1 MNTMTLELPFDLAV
15 EAGSRPAMRPG
26 GRGVVQRMLVDVL
39 SAEPYAVGSLRAP
52 SAAGTGTVDAPAV
65 GTGSIG
71 TRSLGTRS
79 LGTRSLGTRPVGTG
93 SVGAGS
99 VGVRV
104 AGPGTY
110 RRRRILVAALL
121 CLFLSALPLLG
132 GELIGWVT
140 GTPGATLVEAS
151 GQPVIYVVQPGD
163 TLWSIAERVNP
174 PGRDLRYTVDRLS
187 EVTGGSLLHPG
198 QRIVIPHG

>member
-39 SAEPYAVGSLRAP
+39 SAEPYAVGSLRAL
-52 SAAGTGTVDAPAV
+52 SAAGTGTVDVPAV

-71 TRSLGTRS
+71 TRSLGTRF
-79 LGTRSLGTRPVGTG
+79 LGTRPVGTG

>member
-79 LGTRSLGTRPVGTG
+79 LGTRPVGTG
-93 SVGAGS
+93 SVGTGS

>member
-71 TRSLGTRS
+71 TRSLGTR
-79 LGTRSLGTRPVGTG
+79 PVGTG
-93 SVGAGS
+93 SVGTRS

>member
-65 GTGSIG
+65 GTGSID
-71 TRSLGTRS
+71 
-79 LGTRSLGTRPVGTG
+79 TRSLGTRPVGTG
-93 SVGAGS
+93 SVGTRS

-121 CLFLSALPLLG
+121 GLLLSALPLLG

-187 EVTGGSLLHPG
+187 EATGGSLLHPG

>member
-39 SAEPYAVGSLRAP
+39 SAEPYAVGSLRAL
-52 SAAGTGTVDAPAV
+52 SAAGTGTVDVPAV

-79 LGTRSLGTRPVGTG
+79 LGTRPVGTG
-93 SVGAGS
+93 SVGTRS

-121 CLFLSALPLLG
+121 VLLLSALPLLG

>member
-39 SAEPYAVGSLRAP
+39 SAEPYAVESLRVP
-52 SAAGTGTVDAPAV
+52 SATGTGPVDAPAV
-65 GTGSIG
+65 GTGTI
-71 TRSLGTRS
+71 
-79 LGTRSLGTRPVGTG
+79 GTRSLGTRPVGTG
-93 SVGAGS
+93 SVGTRS

-121 CLFLSALPLLG
+121 GLLLSALPLLG

-140 GTPGATLVEAS
+140 GTSGATLVEAS

-187 EVTGGSLLHPG
+187 EATGGSLLHPG

>member
-52 SAAGTGTVDAPAV
+52 SAAGTGTVDALAV

-79 LGTRSLGTRPVGTG
+79 LGTRPVGTG
-93 SVGAGS
+93 PVGARS

>member
-52 SAAGTGTVDAPAV
+52 SDAGTGTVDAPAV

-79 LGTRSLGTRPVGTG
+79 LGTRPVGTG
-93 SVGAGS
+93 PVGTGS

>member
-39 SAEPYAVGSLRAP
+39 SAEPYAVGSLRVP
-52 SAAGTGTVDAPAV
+52 SAAGTRTVDAPAV
-65 GTGSIG
+65 GTGSID
-71 TRSLGTRS
+71 TRSLGT
-79 LGTRSLGTRPVGTG
+79 GPVGTG
-93 SVGAGS
+93 SVGTRS

-104 AGPGTY
+104 AGPETY

-121 CLFLSALPLLG
+121 GLLLSALPLLG

-151 GQPVIYVVQPGD
+151 GQTVIYVVQPGD

-198 QRIVIPHG
+198 QRIVVPHG

>member
-15 EAGSRPAMRPG
+15 EAESRPAMRPE
-26 GRGVVQRMLVDVL
+26 GRGVVQRILVDVL
-39 SAEPYAVGSLRAP
+39 SAEPYAVGSLRVP
-52 SAAGTGTVDAPAV
+52 LTAGTGTVDAPAV
-65 GTGSIG
+65 GTGSID
-71 TRSLGTRS
+71 TRSLGT
-79 LGTRSLGTRPVGTG
+79 GPVGTG
-93 SVGAGS
+93 SVGTGS

-187 EVTGGSLLHPG
+187 EVAGGSLLHPG

>member
-39 SAEPYAVGSLRAP
+39 SAEPYAVGSLRVP
-52 SAAGTGTVDAPAV
+52 LTAGTGTVDAPAV
-65 GTGSIG
+65 GTGSID
-71 TRSLGTRS
+71 TRSLGT
-79 LGTRSLGTRPVGTG
+79 GPVGTG
-93 SVGAGS
+93 SVGTRS

-110 RRRRILVAALL
+110 RRRRILVAVLL
-121 CLFLSALPLLG
+121 GLFLSTLPLLG

>member
-71 TRSLGTRS
+71 TRSLGTR
-79 LGTRSLGTRPVGTG
+79 PVGTG
-93 SVGAGS
+93 SVGTRS

-121 CLFLSALPLLG
+121 VLLLSALPLLG

>member
-39 SAEPYAVGSLRAP
+39 SAEPYAVGSRRVP

-65 GTGSIG
+65 GTGSID
-71 TRSLGTRS
+71 TRSLGT
-79 LGTRSLGTRPVGTG
+79 GPVGTG
-93 SVGAGS
+93 SVGTRS
-99 VGVRV
+99 IGVRV

-121 CLFLSALPLLG
+121 GLFLSALPLLG

-187 EVTGGSLLHPG
+187 KVTGGSLLHPG

>member
-52 SAAGTGTVDAPAV
+52 SDAGTGTVDAPAV

-79 LGTRSLGTRPVGTG
+79 LGTRPVGTG
-93 SVGAGS
+93 SVGTRS

>member
-79 LGTRSLGTRPVGTG
+79 LGTRPVGTG
-93 SVGAGS
+93 SVGTGS

-121 CLFLSALPLLG
+121 VLLLSALPLLG

>member
-15 EAGSRPAMRPG
+15 EAESRPAMRPE
-26 GRGVVQRMLVDVL
+26 GRGVVQRILVDVL
-39 SAEPYAVGSLRAP
+39 SAEPYAVGSLRVPLTAR
-52 SAAGTGTVDAPAV
+52 TGTVDAPAV
-65 GTGSIG
+65 GTGSID
-71 TRSLGTRS
+71 TRSLDTG
-79 LGTRSLGTRPVGTG
+79 PVGN
-93 SVGAGS
+93 GS

-187 EVTGGSLLHPG
+187 EATGGSLLHPG

>member
-79 LGTRSLGTRPVGTG
+79 LGTRPVGTG
-93 SVGAGS
+93 SVGARS

>member
-52 SAAGTGTVDAPAV
+52 SDAGTGTVDAPAV

-79 LGTRSLGTRPVGTG
+79 LGTRPVGTG
-93 SVGAGS
+93 SVGARS

>member
-52 SAAGTGTVDAPAV
+52 SDAGTGTVDAPAV
-65 GTGSIG
+65 GTGSI
-71 TRSLGTRS
+71 GTRS

>member
-26 GRGVVQRMLVDVL
+26 GRGVVQRMFVDVL
-39 SAEPYAVGSLRAP
+39 SAEPYAVGSLRVP
-52 SAAGTGTVDAPAV
+52 STAGTGPVDAPAV
-65 GTGSIG
+65 GTGSV
-71 TRSLGTRS
+71 
-79 LGTRSLGTRPVGTG
+79 GTRSLGTRPVGTG
-93 SVGAGS
+93 SVGTRS

-121 CLFLSALPLLG
+121 GLLLSALPLLG
-132 GELIGWVT
+132 GELIGRVT

-187 EVTGGSLLHPG
+187 KVTGGSLLHPG
-198 QRIVIPHG
+198 QRIVIPSG

>member
-79 LGTRSLGTRPVGTG
+79 FGTRPVGTG
-93 SVGAGS
+93 SVGTGS

>member
-79 LGTRSLGTRPVGTG
+79 LGTRPVGTG
-93 SVGAGS
+93 PVGARS

>member
-1 MNTMTLELPFDLAV
+1 M
-15 EAGSRPAMRPG
+15 
-26 GRGVVQRMLVDVL
+26 QRMLVDVL
-39 SAEPYAVGSLRAP
+39 SAEPYAVGSLRVPLTARM
-52 SAAGTGTVDAPAV
+52 GTVDAPAV
-65 GTGSIG
+65 GTGSID
-71 TRSLGTRS
+71 TRSLGT
-79 LGTRSLGTRPVGTG
+79 GPVGTG
-93 SVGAGS
+93 SIGTRS

-121 CLFLSALPLLG
+121 GLFLSALPLLG

-151 GQPVIYVVQPGD
+151 GQSVIYVVQPGD

>member
-1 MNTMTLELPFDLAV
+1 
-15 EAGSRPAMRPG
+15 
-26 GRGVVQRMLVDVL
+26 MLVDVL

-65 GTGSIG
+65 GTGSIGTRSLG

>member
-39 SAEPYAVGSLRAP
+39 SAEPYAVGSLRAL
-52 SAAGTGTVDAPAV
+52 SAAGTGTVDVPAV
-65 GTGSIG
+65 GTGSI
-71 TRSLGTRS
+71 GTRS

-121 CLFLSALPLLG
+121 VLLLSALPLLG

>member
-65 GTGSIG
+65 GTGSI
-71 TRSLGTRS
+71 GTRS

>member
-26 GRGVVQRMLVDVL
+26 GRGVVQRMFVDVL
-39 SAEPYAVGSLRAP
+39 SAEPYAVGSLRVP
-52 SAAGTGTVDAPAV
+52 SAAGPAPVDSPAV
-65 GTGSIG
+65 GTGY
-71 TRSLGTRS
+71 
-79 LGTRSLGTRPVGTG
+79 VGTG
-93 SVGAGS
+93 PFDTRP

-121 CLFLSALPLLG
+121 GLVLSALPLLG
-132 GELIGWVT
+132 GELIGRVT
-140 GTPGATLVEAS
+140 GTPGATMVEAS
-151 GQPVIYVVQPGD
+151 GEPVTYVVQPGD

-187 EVTGGSLLHPG
+187 KVTGGSLLHPG
-198 QRIVIPHG
+198 QRIVIPSG

>member
-52 SAAGTGTVDAPAV
+52 SAAGTGTVHAPAV

-79 LGTRSLGTRPVGTG
+79 LGTRPVGTG
-93 SVGAGS
+93 SVGTGS

>member
-39 SAEPYAVGSLRAP
+39 SAEPYAVGSLRAL
-52 SAAGTGTVDAPAV
+52 SAAGTGTVDVPAV

-79 LGTRSLGTRPVGTG
+79 LGTRPVGTG
-93 SVGAGS
+93 SVGTGS

>member
-1 MNTMTLELPFDLAV
+1 
-15 EAGSRPAMRPG
+15 
-26 GRGVVQRMLVDVL
+26 
-39 SAEPYAVGSLRAP
+39 
-52 SAAGTGTVDAPAV
+52 
-65 GTGSIG
+65 
-71 TRSLGTRS
+71 
-79 LGTRSLGTRPVGTG
+79 
-93 SVGAGS
+93 
-99 VGVRV
+99 VRV

-121 CLFLSALPLLG
+121 GLLLSALPLLG
-132 GELIGWVT
+132 GELIGRVT

-187 EVTGGSLLHPG
+187 EATGGSLLHPG

>member
-71 TRSLGTRS
+71 TRSLGTRF
-79 LGTRSLGTRPVGTG
+79 LGTRPVGTG

>member
-52 SAAGTGTVDAPAV
+52 SDAGTGTVDAPAV

-79 LGTRSLGTRPVGTG
+79 LGTRPVGTG
-93 SVGAGS
+93 PVGARS

>member
-52 SAAGTGTVDAPAV
+52 SDAGTGTVDAPAV
-65 GTGSIG
+65 GTGSI
-71 TRSLGTRS
+71 
-79 LGTRSLGTRPVGTG
+79 GTRSLGTRPVGTG